1 MIIRNEKNEINEEIL
16 YKIFAEI
23 ISDIQK
29 ENKED

>member
-29 ENKED
+29 YKEN

>member
-29 ENKED
+29 EHKED